1 MKRSSLGGRSEVMR
15 TRFSQIL
22 ARALLAL
29 SLLTATSLCWAA
41 KPVKNPKPA
50 AATLTPP
57 APAPAPGPK
66 PLTDTLTGEA
76 KAAYDAGRLLYG
88 DGDFAGAL
96 VKLQAAYDMA
106 QDPRLLWNMAAC
118 EKGMRHYAKVV
129 LLVRKYLASTG
140 DVIAED
146 DRKEAQDLLN
156 AIESFTV
163 GLSIG
168 VNEADAQVV
177 IDGEPVGT
185 TPLPGP
191 VTVDIGTRL
200 IEVKKP
206 GFVPF
211 SQSVPVGGSKD
222 AALAVKLVPEVHE
235 GELTVNAPPT
245 ATILID
251 GKRVGVGHFVATLSS
266 GGHTLRVEA
275 PGMRPYQS
283 EVMVQDREKRGV
295 DVVLEALAAPVSA
308 PHETAGPLHD
318 MELGLRAGFGT
329 MTTRAR
335 GQNDSV
341 EKSRSVSF
349 IPIGFDIGYRLGRP
363 TYLGIYGQLGWLDK
377 SDTCGI
383 ARHGPN
389 SEYEGDPAT
398 RYGYTS
404 CRMAKVGVDLVFHIL
419 PKTIIDPYFG
429 FDLGIQGTF
438 TSYRSFDPTT
448 GLVSTGNDNNAALQ
462 PGFQLGVDSHP
473 IPALG
478 AGLFVQGGPDFGSEG
493 KPQDNNNGNSSNSS
507 TNNCQSGSGT
517 SCNSQCSAG
526 QSCNQ
531 GSDANVAVHFLFGV
545 RVAYTF
551 P

>member
-1 MKRSSLGGRSEVMR
+1 MR
-15 TRFSQIL
+15 TSISQTC
-22 ARALLAL
+22 ARALLTL
-29 SLLTATSLCWAA
+29 SLLIATSLPCWAA
-41 KPVKNPKPA
+41 KPIKNPKPA
-50 AATLTPP
+50 AKPAAATVTPP
-57 APAPAPGPK
+57 APAPPSGPK
-66 PLTDTLTGEA
+66 PLTDSLTGEA

-129 LLVRKYLASTG
+129 VLVRKYLASGG
-140 DVIAED
+140 DVIAEE
-146 DRKEAQDLLN
+146 DRKEAQDLLD

-168 VNEADAQVV
+168 VSEADAQIA

-185 TPLPGP
+185 APLPGP
-191 VTVDIGTRL
+191 ITVDIGTRL

-211 SQSVPVGGSKD
+211 SQNVPVGGSKD
-222 AALAVKLVPEVHE
+222 ASLAVKLVAEVHE
-235 GELTVNAPPT
+235 GELTVNAPRT

-251 GKRVGVGHFVATLSS
+251 GKRVGVGHLVATLSS

-275 PGMRPYQS
+275 PGMRSYQS

-295 DVVLEALAAPVSA
+295 DVVLEALAAPLST
-308 PHETAGPLHD
+308 PREPAGPLHD
-318 MELGLRAGFGT
+318 MELGLRMGFGVMKT
-329 MTTRAR
+329 KAR
-335 GQNDSV
+335 GQNDSAY
-341 EKSRSVSF
+341 RSETVNF

-363 TYLGIYGQLGWLDK
+363 TYLGIYAEYGWLDK
-377 SDTCGI
+377 SNTCGI

-389 SEYEGDPAT
+389 SEYAGDPAT

-404 CRMAKVGVDLVFHIL
+404 CGLAKAGVDLVFHVL
-419 PKTIIDPYFG
+419 PKTIVDPYFG

-438 TSYRSFDPTT
+438 TRYRSFDPTT
-448 GLVSTGNDNNAALQ
+448 GNVSSGNDNNAALQ

-478 AGLFVQGGPDFGSEG
+478 AGLFVQGGPDIGSEG
-493 KPQDNNNGNSSNSS
+493 KPQDNDQGSSSA
-507 TNNCQSGSGT
+507 CQSGSGT
-517 SCNSQCSAG
+517 SCGSQCSGG

-531 GSDANVAVHFLFGV
+531 GSSDTKVATHILFGV

>member
-1 MKRSSLGGRSEVMR
+1 MR
-15 TRFSQIL
+15 TSFFLGCAQGV
-22 ARALLAL
+22 LAL
-29 SLLTATSLCWAA
+29 SVLAATAAPCWGA
-41 KPVKNPKPA
+41 KPIKPPQA
-50 AATLTPP
+50 GAK
-57 APAPAPGPK
+57 APAGAPASAPTAAPPPGPK
-66 PLTDTLTGEA
+66 SLADSLTGDA

-88 DGDFAGAL
+88 DGDFAGAI
-96 VKLQAAYDMA
+96 VKLQAAYDLA

-129 LLVRKYLASTG
+129 TLVRKYLASGG
-140 DVIAED
+140 DVIGED
-146 DRKEAQDLLN
+146 DRKEAGELLS

-163 GLSIG
+163 GLAIS
-168 VNEADAQVV
+168 VNEPDAQVT
-177 IDGEPVGT
+177 IDAEPVGT

-191 VTVDIGTRL
+191 VTVDIGARQ

-211 SQSVPVGGSKD
+211 SQNVPVGGSKD
-222 AALAVKLVPEVHE
+222 AALDVRLVPEVHQ

-251 GKRVGVGHFVATLSS
+251 GKRVGVGHFVATLGS

-283 EVMVQDREKRGV
+283 EVMIQDREKRGV
-295 DVVLEALAAPVSA
+295 DVVLEASAAPSA
-308 PHETAGPLHD
+308 PHESAGPLHD
-318 MELGLRAGFGT
+318 MELGLRMGLGS
-329 MTTRAR
+329 MTTSAR
-335 GQNDSV
+335 GQNDSASH
-341 EKSRSVSF
+341 SRTVSF
-349 IPIGFDIGYRLGRP
+349 IPIGVDIGYRLGRP
-363 TYLGIYGQLGWLDK
+363 TYLGIYGQYGWLDK
-377 SDTCGI
+377 SNTCGI

-389 SEYEGDPAT
+389 SEYAGDPAT

-404 CRMAKVGVDLVFHIL
+404 CNMGKVGVDLVFHVL
-419 PKTIIDPYFG
+419 PRTIVDPYFG

-438 TSYRSFDPTT
+438 TRYRSFDPTT
-448 GLVSTGNDNNAALQ
+448 GAVSTGNDNNAALQ
-462 PGFQLGVDSHP
+462 PGFQLGIDSHP

-478 AGLFVQGGPDFGSEG
+478 AGIFVQGGPDFGSEG
-493 KPQDNNNGNSSNSS
+493 KPHDDNQSGSNNS
-507 TNNCQSGSGT
+507 TCQSGSGA
-517 SCNSQCSAG
+517 SCGSQCTSG

-531 GSDANVAVHFLFGV
+531 GSSADPAVHVLFGV